1 MQLNTFLMQ
10 IYRSMG
16 GTNAY
21 DFLNTIGKDKNGNGN
36 GDILIYKRK
45 AEKYLIESGLHYT
58 IIHPGGLKDTPG
70 GQLDLKLDVNDNLL
84 KEEKRSI
91 SRCDVARLCV
101 ASLTAFNGQNASFD
115 CINCDPAEGSTPK
128 SPEMAIKDFLKKGLI
143 YDYDIRR

>member
-1 MQLNTFLMQ
+1 
-10 IYRSMG
+10 MG

-21 DFLNTIGKDKNGNGN
+21 DFLNTIGKDKYGNGN

-45 AEKYLIESGLHYT
+45 AEKYLVESGLHYT

-84 KEEKRSI
+84 NEEKKSI

-101 ASLTAFNGQNASFD
+101 ASLTAFKGENVSFD
-115 CINCDPAEGSTPK
+115 CINCSVEDGSKAK
-128 SPEMAIKDFLKKGLI
+128 SADEAIQNFLQKDKV
-143 YDYDIRR
+143 YDYTI